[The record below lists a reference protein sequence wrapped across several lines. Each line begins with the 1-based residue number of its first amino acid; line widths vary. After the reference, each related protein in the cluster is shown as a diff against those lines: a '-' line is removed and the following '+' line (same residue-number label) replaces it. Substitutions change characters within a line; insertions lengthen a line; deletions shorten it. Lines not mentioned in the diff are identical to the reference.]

1 MGRLQPAVRLLTAA
15 HSPGA
20 LPVSLLPHVGWWGS
34 GGGAPSLHLRSPS
47 LASLLPPLSLLPAP
61 SRLSPVPAFVNNYL
75 LAAAGTP
82 PRTYLPA
89 TAAGIVPAVA
99 NGVLL
104 GAALGEAAAAAGGA
118 GGAGRGGWLPAGP
131 LRWALVGLSVGGGAV
146 VTAGVVRQW
155 RAGRAHAEVAGG
167 EDVEEGEDQR

>member
-1 MGRLQPAVRLLTAA
+1 M
-15 HSPGA
+15 
-20 LPVSLLPHVGWWGS
+20 
-34 GGGAPSLHLRSPS
+34 
-47 LASLLPPLSLLPAP
+47 
-61 SRLSPVPAFVNNYL
+61 
-75 LAAAGTP
+75 AGTP

-118 GGAGRGGWLPAGP
+118 GGAGGGWLPAGP

-155 RAGRAHAEVAGG
+155 RAGRGRGEGGG
-167 EDVEEGEDQR
+167 EDVEAGEDQR